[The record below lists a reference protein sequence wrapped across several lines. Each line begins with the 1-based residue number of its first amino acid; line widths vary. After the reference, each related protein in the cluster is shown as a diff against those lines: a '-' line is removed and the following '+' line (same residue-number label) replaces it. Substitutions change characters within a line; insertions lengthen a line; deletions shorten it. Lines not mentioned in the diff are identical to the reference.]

1 MEERKLID
9 LKEIL
14 RRCPKGMPLDC
25 DLSDNVTFVEVLD
38 NAYVRPI
45 VVNIEGCYTETL
57 DTYGCI
63 YPYKGGKCVIWPAGR
78 RTWEGF
84 VPPVEFPEKNPNEKF
99 LLEGSH
105 FNKSWVCHP
114 ELLPTKELEA
124 SVDLQ
129 EEIERY
135 IRENGYDGIDTREEI
150 NNIAHHF
157 SEWQKQQ
164 MLKIVVLETEVF
176 RDSDGDDVEV
186 PCESWLALRD
196 PEITSIPENIGIK
209 EGDKVK
215 IIIIDYPSP
224 HR

>member
-9 LKEIL
+9 LREIL

-25 DLSDNVTFVEVLD
+25 DLSENVTFVEVLD

-45 VVNIEGCYTETL
+45 VVNIEGFYNETL
-57 DTYGCI
+57 DAFGCF

-78 RTWEGF
+78 RTWDGF
-84 VPPVEFPEKNPNEKF
+84 VPPMDFPENNPHGKI

-114 ELLPTKELEA
+114 ELIPSKERKA
-124 SVDLQ
+124 SEELQ
-129 EEIERY
+129 VEIDGY

-150 NNIAHHF
+150 NCIARHF
-157 SEWQKQQ
+157 ANWQKQQ
-164 MLKIVVLETEVF
+164 MLKNVVLETEVF
-176 RDSDGDDVEV
+176 RDSDGDDVEA
-186 PCESWLALRD
+186 PYESWLALKD

-209 EGDKVK
+209 EGDRVK
-215 IIIIDYPSP
+215 IIIIDSP
-224 HR
+224 TP